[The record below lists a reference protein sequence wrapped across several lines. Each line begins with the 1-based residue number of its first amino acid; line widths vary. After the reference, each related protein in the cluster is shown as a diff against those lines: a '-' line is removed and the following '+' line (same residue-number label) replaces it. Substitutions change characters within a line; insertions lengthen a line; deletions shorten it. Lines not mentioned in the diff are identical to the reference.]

1 MGSGGAG
8 SEQVVFFRLV
18 HRKGRGTLWCR
29 CGPAR
34 TEQGSTGALHLIVRV
49 LLPVKQKEEMAKAN
63 SSFWY
68 TGRDS
73 NPQPSEPESDALSI
87 EPPVH
92 LLESLAIIPI
102 FSPFVKGNSE
112 FFRRCG
118 TIPR

>member
-1 MGSGGAG
+1 ML
-8 SEQVVFFRLV
+8 RV
-18 HRKGRGTLWCR
+18 HRKGLGTLWCR
-29 CGPAR
+29 FRRAGI
-34 TEQGSTGALHLIVRV
+34 EQGSAGALHLIVRV
-49 LLPVKQKEEMAKAN
+49 LLPVKQKEEMAKAI

-73 NPQPSEPESDALSI
+73 NPQPSEPESDALTI

-92 LLESLAIIPI
+92 LLESHAIIPI

-118 TIPR
+118 IITR